1 MNRWGGAILA
11 LAWLTAA
18 AAPAQKLPLSM
29 RQAVDL
35 ALEPDG
41 AVRLQLAMEAIR
53 KAEAEKAQARAA
65 LLPHV
70 EAYLQYDSR
79 VVNLKAFG
87 VDFGIPGTP
96 LVTPSKVGP
105 FNVFDARARANQTVF
120 SLSAIRRYQAAKAGL
135 RATRELS
142 ESARDNVAATVSKA
156 YLAALRADARLE
168 AARTNVRLAEELL
181 ELARNQKEAGTGT
194 AIEVTRAEVQLANER
209 QVLLLAENERRRAY
223 LELLRAI
230 DLPLETEL
238 ELTEQL
244 EFHPLDA
251 ADAET
256 ALREALTHRADW
268 KAQQQQEARARLAF
282 SAAKWERLPQVSAFG
297 DYGNLG
303 NAINDSF
310 PTRTYGFRL
319 TVPVF
324 DGGGME
330 ARKASSGA
338 DLRRTRIQTA
348 DLRARI
354 ELEIRLALDALRW
367 ARQQVSVAE
376 KGLSLAERE
385 LEQAQRRYR
394 AGVATTIEVTG
405 AQNRLARARDNHIAA
420 LYQYE
425 AARLDFGSAI
435 GKIREFL
442 P

>member
-1 MNRWGGAILA
+1 MSRRFGATVLFLFLGAAA
-11 LAWLTAA
+11 LA
-18 AAPAQKLPLSM
+18 AQKLPLSM
-29 RQAVDL
+29 RRAVDL

-41 AVRLQLAMEAIR
+41 AVRLQLALEAVR

-65 LLPHV
+65 LLPNV
-70 EAYLQYDSR
+70 EAYLQYDNR

-105 FNVFDARARANQTVF
+105 FNVFDARARGTQTVF
-120 SLSAIRRYQAAKAGL
+120 SLGAIRRYQAARAGL

-142 ESARDNVAATVSKA
+142 ESARDGVAASVAKA

-168 AARTNVRLAEELL
+168 AARTNVRLAAELL
-181 ELARNQKEAGTGT
+181 DLAQNQKAAGTGT

-209 QVLLLAENERRRAY
+209 QMLLLAENERRRAY

-230 DLPLETEL
+230 DLPLETQI
-238 ELTEQL
+238 ELTERL
-244 EFHPLDA
+244 EFHPV
-251 ADAET
+251 ADLEAEA
-256 ALREALTHRADW
+256 ALREALLHRADW
-268 KAQQQQEARARLAF
+268 KAQQQQEARAKLAY
-282 SAAKWERLPQVSAFG
+282 SAAKWDRLPQVSVFG
-297 DYGNLG
+297 DYGSLG
-303 NAINDSF
+303 NAITGSF
-310 PTRTYGFRL
+310 PTRSYGFRL

-324 DGGGME
+324 DGGGLE
-330 ARKASSGA
+330 ARRASSGA

-354 ELEIRLALDALRW
+354 ELEIRLALDALQW
-367 ARQQVSVAE
+367 AQRQVSVAE
-376 KGLSLAERE
+376 KGLALAQKE

-394 AGVATTIEVTG
+394 AGVATSIEVTG
-405 AQNRLARARDNHIAA
+405 AQNRLARARDNQIAA

-425 AARLDFGSAI
+425 AARLDFGAAI
-435 GKIREFL
+435 GRIREFL